1 MKYSSCLSYL
11 RIIFLFFAVQP
22 YLHAQNITL
31 NPSNTAGAVP
41 DSYRPGINYTPKT
54 NAAAYYFLTNGI
66 TYNSVR
72 LFEIERAMNYP
83 GVNSIADVM
92 LVLEALEPEISQTY
106 LHCERL
112 ILPILKMPA
121 WLSSSS
127 DNSSIPGAGDPNW
140 LYYNTVPPADYNV
153 WGTLV
158 DSIVDK
164 ISNQWGLD
172 VHYEIWNEP
181 DNFYWQGTPQEYFT
195 FFKNTYSAIRSN
207 HPTVKIGG
215 PAVASFNSCFG
226 FSLPQGHLDNA
237 QFDQTIIAQLIDSCE
252 IWNMPL
258 DFISWHEFDPF
269 PHSMAQEVTWLNQKL
284 ISSGHGVV
292 PLIISE
298 WNQTSDL
305 RDTDFSIGFMTNYAL
320 STLKY
325 GITAQAVASWQDFDS
340 SATEFHQ
347 DYGLL
352 SWGAL
357 QKPAWK
363 SLYLMN
369 QLEGALIPIVLDDST
384 NMAVAAA
391 VTNDTL
397 RMLVSNYQ
405 LPAFVETIMY
415 LYYEKLF
422 NSNDF
427 ALENLTNEAHLDSIF
442 KGLITLPVT
451 SSLTSEINQ
460 AIPFYHV
467 ADSLY
472 TEGRTINVTLSGI
485 GGNHTG
491 FFTFVDSSTNNVISV
506 FDSLIADGYTR
517 EDAVNFLYP
526 TTEIINSVPA
536 TFVDSLFS
544 FHLPTNA
551 VAFIE
556 IYIPEL
562 NGLNINSYPSNSDG
576 CFILYPNPVIQ
587 NELTIESKTITS
599 EYRSATLLNSSG
611 SIIDQIILVDG
622 CANIPTAQLPSGI
635 YYLRNDEFG
644 CVQKFVKP

>member
-1 MKYSSCLSYL
+1 MIKPYSYLTYL
-11 RIIFLFFAVQP
+11 RIIILFFVQP
-22 YLHAQNITL
+22 YLHAQHIEL
-31 NPSNTAGAVP
+31 DPSNTVGTVP
-41 DSYRPGINYTPKT
+41 DLYRPGFNYTPKT
-54 NAAAYYFLTNGI
+54 YAAASYFLTNGI

-72 LFEIERAMNYP
+72 LFDIERAMNYP

-92 LVLEALEPEISQTY
+92 LVLEALEPEISLTY
-106 LHCERL
+106 SHCDRL
-112 ILPILKMPA
+112 ILPILKMPG

-127 DNSSIPGAGDPNW
+127 NSSSIPGAGDPNW
-140 LYYNTVPPADYNV
+140 VYYNTVPPADYNV

-195 FFKNTYSAIRSN
+195 FFKNTYDAIRSN

-215 PAVASFNSCFG
+215 PATASFNSCFG
-226 FSLPQGHLDNA
+226 FSLPQGHLDNT
-237 QFDQTIIAQLIDSCE
+237 QFEQTIIAQLIDSCE
-252 IWNMPL
+252 VWNMPL

-292 PLIISE
+292 PFIISE
-298 WNQTSDL
+298 WNQTTPL
-305 RDTDFSIGFMTNYAL
+305 RDTDFSIGFMTNYVL
-320 STLKY
+320 NSLKY
-325 GITAQAVASWQDFDS
+325 GITAQTVASWQDFDS
-340 SATEFHQ
+340 STTEFHQ

-363 SLYLMN
+363 SLHLMSR
-369 QLEGALIPIVLDDST
+369 LEGALIPVVLDDTT
-384 NMAVAAA
+384 NMGVAAA

-397 RMLVSNYQ
+397 RILVSNYQ
-405 LPAFVETIMY
+405 LPAFYETMMY
-415 LYYEKLF
+415 LYYEKHF

-427 ALENLTNEAHLDSIF
+427 ALANLTNEPHLDSIF
-442 KGLITLPVT
+442 RGLITLAVT

-460 AIPFYHV
+460 AIPFYHR

-472 TEGRTINVTLSGI
+472 NEGCTIHVNLAGI
-485 GGNHTG
+485 IGNHSG
-491 FFTFVDSSTNNVISV
+491 SFTFVDSSANNVISL
-506 FDSLIADGYTR
+506 FDSLIANGYTR
-517 EDAVNFLYP
+517 LDAVNFLYP
-526 TTEIINSVPA
+526 TTGMINEVPA
-536 TFVDSLFS
+536 TFVDSLIS

-551 VAFIE
+551 VALIE
-556 IYIPEL
+556 IFIPEL
-562 NGLNINSYPSNSDG
+562 NGINSYPSSNG
-576 CFILYPNPVIQ
+576 ECFILYPNPVIQ
-587 NELTIESKTITS
+587 NELTIESKATYPYS
-599 EYRSATLLNSSG
+599 SATLLNASG
-611 SIIDQIILVDG
+611 SIINQIILTDD
-622 CANIPTAQLPSGI
+622 CINIPTAQLPGGI
-635 YYLRNDEFG
+635 YYLHNDVSG